1 MGHKASCEKANV
13 VVSLREGLCR
23 PDTLRVSYRS
33 GGSLRRQREI
43 ASFTFPGTGWWCAE
57 GIAACEAEG
66 GLSMPLATL
75 KQKDGNRTVHLRCD
89 SSRGTLIKG
98 SMTLG
103 RFLDNLNFLHF
114 SLYCDAGDSSAAYT
128 SMRCNGQRCVEA
140 ARPPMNHQPNSV
152 KEASDP
158 TKASTT
164 QAGDGSAITKA
175 SSTQAGD
182 GSAITKAST
191 AQAGDGSA
199 ITKAST
205 TQAGDGSAIT
215 KASST
220 QAGDGSAITKA
231 SSTQAGDGSAITKA
245 SSTQAGDGSA
255 ITKASSTQAGDGSAI
270 TKASSTQAGDGS
282 AITKASSIQAGDGSA
297 ITKASSTQ
305 AGDVTAI
312 TKASSTQAGDVTAI
326 TKASTTQAGDGSAPT
341 PSSGDKV
348 DDVEE
353 DSVVMTPASKCEV
366 NSVSK
371 PSGTA
376 PDYTNQTR
384 RRRKAKK
391 PKRPAVDRDAVIP
404 KRRSAPQTWA
414 DAFVDGTA
422 ICAIIVSGVLAYWTY
437 W

>member
-245 SSTQAGDGSA
+245 SS
-255 ITKASSTQAGDGSAI
+255 
-270 TKASSTQAGDGS
+270 
-282 AITKASSIQAGDGSA
+282 IQAGDVTA

>member
-255 ITKASSTQAGDGSAI
+255 ITKASSI
-270 TKASSTQAGDGS
+270 
-282 AITKASSIQAGDGSA
+282 
-297 ITKASSTQ
+297 
-305 AGDVTAI
+305 
-312 TKASSTQAGDVTAI
+312 QAGDVTAI

>member
-175 SSTQAGD
+175 ST
-182 GSAITKAST
+182 
-191 AQAGDGSA
+191 
-199 ITKAST
+199 
-205 TQAGDGSAIT
+205 
-215 KASST
+215 
-220 QAGDGSAITKA
+220 
-231 SSTQAGDGSAITKA
+231 TQAGDGSAITKA

-282 AITKASSIQAGDGSA
+282 AITKASSIQAGDGSAITKASSTQAGDVTA

>member
-182 GSAITKAST
+182 GSAITKAS
-191 AQAGDGSA
+191 
-199 ITKAST
+199 
-205 TQAGDGSAIT
+205 
-215 KASST
+215 
-220 QAGDGSAITKA
+220 
-231 SSTQAGDGSAITKA
+231 
-245 SSTQAGDGSA
+245 
-255 ITKASSTQAGDGSAI
+255 
-270 TKASSTQAGDGS
+270 STQAGDGS
-282 AITKASSIQAGDGSA
+282 AITKASSIQAGDGSAITKASSTQAGDVTA

>member
-255 ITKASSTQAGDGSAI
+255 ITKASSTQAGDV
-270 TKASSTQAGDGS
+270 T
-282 AITKASSIQAGDGSA
+282 A

>member
-282 AITKASSIQAGDGSA
+282 AITKASSIQAGD
-297 ITKASSTQ
+297 
-305 AGDVTAI
+305 
-312 TKASSTQAGDVTAI
+312 VTAI

>member
-255 ITKASSTQAGDGSAI
+255 ITKASS
-270 TKASSTQAGDGS
+270 
-282 AITKASSIQAGDGSA
+282 IQAGDVTA

>member
-245 SSTQAGDGSA
+245 SSTQAGD
-255 ITKASSTQAGDGSAI
+255 
-270 TKASSTQAGDGS
+270 
-282 AITKASSIQAGDGSA
+282 
-297 ITKASSTQ
+297 
-305 AGDVTAI
+305 VTAI

>member
-231 SSTQAGDGSAITKA
+231 SS
-245 SSTQAGDGSA
+245 
-255 ITKASSTQAGDGSAI
+255 
-270 TKASSTQAGDGS
+270 
-282 AITKASSIQAGDGSA
+282 IQAGDVTA

>member
-245 SSTQAGDGSA
+245 SS
-255 ITKASSTQAGDGSAI
+255 
-270 TKASSTQAGDGS
+270 
-282 AITKASSIQAGDGSA
+282 IQAGDGSA

>member
-255 ITKASSTQAGDGSAI
+255 ITKASSI
-270 TKASSTQAGDGS
+270 
-282 AITKASSIQAGDGSA
+282 
-297 ITKASSTQ
+297 Q

>member
-245 SSTQAGDGSA
+245 SSTQAGDV
-255 ITKASSTQAGDGSAI
+255 T
-270 TKASSTQAGDGS
+270 
-282 AITKASSIQAGDGSA
+282 A

>member
-245 SSTQAGDGSA
+245 SSIQAGDGSA
-255 ITKASSTQAGDGSAI
+255 ITKASSTQAGDV
-270 TKASSTQAGDGS
+270 T
-282 AITKASSIQAGDGSA
+282 A

>member
-175 SSTQAGD
+175 ST
-182 GSAITKAST
+182 
-191 AQAGDGSA
+191 
-199 ITKAST
+199 
-205 TQAGDGSAIT
+205 
-215 KASST
+215 
-220 QAGDGSAITKA
+220 
-231 SSTQAGDGSAITKA
+231 TQAGDGSAITKA

-282 AITKASSIQAGDGSA
+282 AITKASSIQAGDGSAITKASSIQAGDGSAITKASSTQAGDVTA

>member
-255 ITKASSTQAGDGSAI
+255 ITKASSTQAGD
-270 TKASSTQAGDGS
+270 
-282 AITKASSIQAGDGSA
+282 
-297 ITKASSTQ
+297 
-305 AGDVTAI
+305 VTAI

>member
-182 GSAITKAST
+182 GSAITKAS
-191 AQAGDGSA
+191 
-199 ITKAST
+199 
-205 TQAGDGSAIT
+205 
-215 KASST
+215 
-220 QAGDGSAITKA
+220 
-231 SSTQAGDGSAITKA
+231 
-245 SSTQAGDGSA
+245 
-255 ITKASSTQAGDGSAI
+255 STQAGDGSAI

-282 AITKASSIQAGDGSA
+282 AITKASSIQAGDGSAITKASSTQAGDVTA

>member
-270 TKASSTQAGDGS
+270 TKASS
-282 AITKASSIQAGDGSA
+282 I
-297 ITKASSTQ
+297 Q

>member
-231 SSTQAGDGSAITKA
+231 SSTQAGDVT
-245 SSTQAGDGSA
+245 
-255 ITKASSTQAGDGSAI
+255 
-270 TKASSTQAGDGS
+270 
-282 AITKASSIQAGDGSA
+282 A

>member
-270 TKASSTQAGDGS
+270 TKASSTQAGD
-282 AITKASSIQAGDGSA
+282 
-297 ITKASSTQ
+297 
-305 AGDVTAI
+305 VTAI

>member
-231 SSTQAGDGSAITKA
+231 SS
-245 SSTQAGDGSA
+245 
-255 ITKASSTQAGDGSAI
+255 
-270 TKASSTQAGDGS
+270 
-282 AITKASSIQAGDGSA
+282 IQAGDGSA

>member
-245 SSTQAGDGSA
+245 SS
-255 ITKASSTQAGDGSAI
+255 I
-270 TKASSTQAGDGS
+270 
-282 AITKASSIQAGDGSA
+282 
-297 ITKASSTQ
+297 Q

>member
-255 ITKASSTQAGDGSAI
+255 ITKASS
-270 TKASSTQAGDGS
+270 
-282 AITKASSIQAGDGSA
+282 IQAGDGSA

>member
-270 TKASSTQAGDGS
+270 TKASS
-282 AITKASSIQAGDGSA
+282 I
-297 ITKASSTQ
+297 
-305 AGDVTAI
+305 
-312 TKASSTQAGDVTAI
+312 QAGDVTAI

>member
-231 SSTQAGDGSAITKA
+231 SSIQAGDGSAITKA
-245 SSTQAGDGSA
+245 SSTQAGDV
-255 ITKASSTQAGDGSAI
+255 T
-270 TKASSTQAGDGS
+270 
-282 AITKASSIQAGDGSA
+282 A